1 MKPFNLLA
9 SALVITLTAGAAM
22 AERIN
27 MTSNASVATSV
38 ERLTNAVEAA
48 GARVFATVDFQQG
61 AKSVGEDLRPTTV
74 VIFGNPKIGSTAL
87 QEGQTMALF
96 LPLRI
101 LFFEDKNGQT
111 WATYNDPASV
121 APSHGLAA
129 NNRAILQMQGALDRF
144 ATIATGQ

>member
-9 SALVITLTAGAAM
+9 SALVITLTAGAAT

-38 ERLTNAVEAA
+38 ERLTNAVKAS

-74 VIFGNPKIGSTAL
+74 VIFGNHKIGSTAL

>member
-38 ERLTNAVEAA
+38 ERLTNAVKAS

>member
-38 ERLTNAVEAA
+38 ERLTNAVKAA
-48 GARVFATVDFQQG
+48 GARVFTTVDFQKG

-129 NNRAILQMQGALDRF
+129 NNRAILQMQDALDRF